1 MRKILVLLTAIT
13 ITVAAHSQ
21 VSEVA
26 LIEKYSDKL
35 VNDLIKR
42 TGGYLQNDT
51 IVSLDEGGYA
61 KNTVLGLPDSH
72 DFDLVRKEVRM
83 LARDS
88 REITVVS
95 RWQEGYD
102 SIYDIE
108 LKLPGNMAGIIYYS
122 KKVKTIMVTVTR
134 R

>member
-72 DFDLVRKEVRM
+72 DFDLLRKEVRM

-102 SIYDIE
+102 NIYDIE
-108 LKLPGNMAGIIYYS
+108 LKLPGNMAVIIYYS
-122 KKVKTIMVTVTR
+122 NKVKTIMVTVTR